1 MTLPASVRSGFGPG
15 SLGRYAAIGLS
26 GVALDLVLF
35 AVLVRLGVGPLPA
48 TVLSTL
54 AGILNNYVLN
64 ARLNFG
70 TGVALSSG
78 WRFVLVGLLGLG
90 LAAGSLEVLL
100 RLGMSPLPAKLVS
113 IPCVVAAQFL
123 ANKHWSFRTP
133 SPSVR

>member
-1 MTLPASVRSGFGPG
+1 MTLAAAVRSSFGPG
-15 SLGRYAAIGLS
+15 SLGRYAAIGVS
-26 GVALDLVLF
+26 GVALDVVLF

-70 TGVALSSG
+70 TGLGLSSG

-90 LAAGSLEVLL
+90 IAAASLELLL
-100 RLGMSPLPAKLVS
+100 RLGMPLLPAKLVS
-113 IPCVVAAQFL
+113 LPCVLAGQFL